1 LQAKKGH
8 IDWYIVL
15 SVLSLMLFSI
25 AFVYSASAAISQLR
39 FGSSE
44 NLFLRHTLRVAF
56 AIIAM
61 IIFSR
66 IDYHLW
72 MRFSKSIL
80 VISITLLIV
89 VLFSGK
95 VNEVNRWINLGPLS
109 FQPSELAKF
118 AMVIHFSAL
127 LSFKQ
132 SIIKD
137 FNNGFVPF
145 ALWTL
150 IICILI
156 ALQPNFSTAM
166 VIFIISVGLLFI
178 GNVNLL
184 YILSSLIFIT
194 ASAFAYVYMTAGYK
208 LSRITAFVSNSQGLD
223 DSVNYQLNQALIAIG
238 NGGFFGVGPGQSR
251 QSHLFLPE
259 SYGDFII
266 SIIGEEYGFIG
277 IVLILAA
284 FIMIFWR
291 GLMIARKAP
300 DNFGYF
306 LSSGIILTFA
316 LYTLVN
322 VGVNTGILPTT
333 GLPMPF
339 ISYGGTAV
347 IIYGAAI
354 GILLNISSQAGV
366 YPLSKEE
373 KTKSAGAEEKN
384 NNEQ

>member
-1 LQAKKGH
+1 
-8 IDWYIVL
+8 
-15 SVLSLMLFSI
+15 MLFSI
-25 AFVYSASAAISQLR
+25 AFVYSASAAISQLK

-44 NLFLRHTLRVAF
+44 NLFLRHTARVAV
-56 AIIAM
+56 AVIAM
-61 IIFSR
+61 IVFSR

-132 SIIKD
+132 NIIKD

-145 ALWTL
+145 ALWTVL
-150 IICILI
+150 ICILI

-208 LSRITAFVSNSQGLD
+208 LSRLTAFVSNSQGLD
-223 DSVNYQLNQALIAIG
+223 DSANYQLNQALIAIG

-266 SIIGEEYGFIG
+266 SIIGEEYGFLG

-316 LYTLVN
+316 IYTIVN
-322 VGVNTGILPTT
+322 LGVNTGVLPTT

-366 YPLSKEE
+366 YPLSKDE
-373 KTKSAGAEEKN
+373 KAKQSESEQKN
-384 NNEQ
+384 NNEP